1 MQFLHDSRAADHGVH
16 VYQESEA
23 LARSVGDYVRAGLD
37 AGEPVLVIARAEH
50 VARFLR
56 RITDEGCD
64 VERALAD
71 ERVSILDVDETLIE
85 LTEGG
90 VLSASRFAQVIGGA
104 LDAVAR
110 RFPGQRI
117 RAYGEIVDVLAGRR
131 ELKTAFALEQLWHE
145 LLERRGD
152 FSLLCG
158 YRLDVFDAET
168 QVRALPHVWAAHS
181 YVLAVDDEKRFAAAV
196 DHALEE
202 VLGYTDAGKVYLCV
216 ADRAREGRVP
226 ISELAL
232 MWVSEHMPTRAERIT
247 ASARARYFGA
257 PLVPIT
263 A

>member
-1 MQFLHDSRAADHGVH
+1 MQFLHDSRAAEHGVH
-16 VYQESEA
+16 VYQESKA
-23 LARSVGDYVRAGLD
+23 LADSVARYVRAGLD
-37 AGEPVLVIARAEH
+37 AGEPTLVIARAEH
-50 VARFLR
+50 VGSFLR
-56 RITDEGCD
+56 RLADEGCD
-64 VERALAD
+64 VERAQSEQRLN
-71 ERVSILDVDETLIE
+71 ILDVDETLAE

-90 VLSASRFAQVIGGA
+90 VLSASRFVGVIGGA
-104 LDAVAR
+104 LDGIAR
-110 RFPGQRI
+110 RFPGRRI
-117 RAYGEIVDVLAGRR
+117 RAYGEIVDVLAERR
-131 ELKTAFALEQLWHE
+131 ELKTALVLEQLWHD

-158 YRLDVFDAET
+158 YHLDVFDAET
-168 QVRALPHVWAAHS
+168 QARALPHVWAAHS
-181 YVLAVDDEKRFAAAV
+181 YVRAADDERRFAAAV

-216 ADRAREGRVP
+216 ADRARESRVP

-232 MWVSEHMPTRAERIT
+232 MWVSEQMPTSAERIT